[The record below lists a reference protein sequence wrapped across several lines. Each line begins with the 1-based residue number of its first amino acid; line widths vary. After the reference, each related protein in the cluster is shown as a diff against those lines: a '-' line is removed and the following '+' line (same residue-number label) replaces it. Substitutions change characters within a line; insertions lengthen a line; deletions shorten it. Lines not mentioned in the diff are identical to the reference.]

1 MLEMLEI
8 EIYPL
13 GDWDLVQ
20 TIFSHQSID
29 YHLIL
34 LFSWNVRLF
43 RGFGPNPRQTAATFG
58 KSAKSITVETY
69 YWTGCF
75 SPCIVGFKPNDELV
89 DGVLQHHTCTSRGCG
104 ISR

>member
-1 MLEMLEI
+1 MLVTSQVRSILLGMLEMLEI

-13 GDWDLVQ
+13 GDWDPVQ

-58 KSAKSITVETY
+58 KSAKSITIEIY
-69 YWTGCF
+69 YRTG
-75 SPCIVGFKPNDELV
+75 
-89 DGVLQHHTCTSRGCG
+89 
-104 ISR
+104 